1 MGARCFLLLFSLAI
15 GACSDRYMG
24 LDMGLDA
31 SLRDSETVAL
41 AQRAQLGD
49 KQAQFE
55 LAKRFAA
62 GDGVPQD
69 CAKAIALTRRAASA
83 SGGTLWVYS
92 PPVTQG
98 GRGQVIP
105 LDRGPVQPGLA
116 AARETLANGAMCQ
129 E

>member
-1 MGARCFLLLFSLAI
+1 MCGRSFLLLLSLAV
-15 GACSDRYMG
+15 GACSGRY
-24 LDMGLDA
+24 MGLDA
-31 SLRDSETVAL
+31 SLLDSETAVL

-55 LAKRFAA
+55 LGKRFAA

-69 CAKAIALTRRAASA
+69 CAKATELTRRAATA
-83 SGGTLWVYS
+83 TGGTLWVYS

-116 AARETLANGAMCQ
+116 AASNAIANGAICR
-129 E
+129 ED

>member
-1 MGARCFLLLFSLAI
+1 MGGRSFLLLLSLAV
-15 GACSDRYMG
+15 GACSGRY
-24 LDMGLDA
+24 MGLDA
-31 SLRDSETVAL
+31 SLLDSETAVL

>member
-1 MGARCFLLLFSLAI
+1 MSGRCFLLLILLAV
-15 GACSDRYMG
+15 GACSGRYMG
-24 LDMGLDA
+24 LDASSLDREIA
-31 SLRDSETVAL
+31 LL

-55 LAKRFAA
+55 LGQRFAT
-62 GDGVPQD
+62 GNGVPRD
-69 CAKAIALTRRAASA
+69 CDKAIELTRRAAS
-83 SGGTLWVYS
+83 STGGTLWVYS

-116 AARETLANGAMCQ
+116 AAATALAEGGLCLS
-129 E
+129 